1 MPCHVVDKGAKVT
14 WEQVLRHGAD
24 AAPFAWTLAEGARG
38 GNRGRHDQ
46 VGIDDNRRAVDQAA
60 GRRADRRRRG
70 SASGHPLPGGRRP
83 VESRR
88 DLPKDMSPIR
98 KTNRRNP
105 EITRAAIRQAARQAF
120 SDLGLSGARV
130 DRIAEWAGVIHSRRS
145 TDWSGTGILSIPPPC
160 AKPKSGS
167 TRRNPLDRRHPLT
180 RWMRAPNV
188 RPRPGWTC
196 PDDP

>member
-130 DRIAEWAGVIHSRRS
+130 DRIAERAGVS
-145 TDWSGTGILSIPPPC
+145 
-160 AKPKSGS
+160 KPKIDDCSGDRHS
-167 TRRNPLDRRHPLT
+167 VHAAALRKAEVRIRRVETRLDLAT
-180 RWMRAPNV
+180 R
-188 RPRPGWTC
+188 
-196 PDDP
+196 